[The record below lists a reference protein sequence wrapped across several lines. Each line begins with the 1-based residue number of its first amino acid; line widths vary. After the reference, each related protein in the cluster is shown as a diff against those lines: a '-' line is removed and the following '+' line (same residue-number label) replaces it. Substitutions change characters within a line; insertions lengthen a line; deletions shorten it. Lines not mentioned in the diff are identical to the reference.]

1 MKRQPRTLA
10 GELGL
15 SMVELLVALA
25 VSSFLILG
33 ITQVY
38 IDNKRN
44 YLFQQSQ
51 AGNQENAR
59 FLAMLMESYLNKAGY
74 RRAPHQLAEY
84 AFPAAS
90 PDGCEDFK
98 AGMAVSAAK
107 GAIGLCI
114 RYYPMVSEELDC
126 EGNKT
131 ASFNDSDVFD
141 SPGDLDPITVRLY
154 FDAGNSSLRCKN
166 LSNGSGQGPEL
177 LTGIT
182 DLRLQFA
189 VGKALNKTID
199 KVVAADAWSGDDAE
213 NGVGYQALLAGGT
226 RQRASEDSKVLD
238 DWLKDADSTTETR
251 LTAERQDLRLYQVA
265 SGTHTLRNLT
275 P

>member
-1 MKRQPRTLA
+1 MKRQLRKPM
-10 GELGL
+10 GEIGL

-38 IDNKRN
+38 VDNKRN

-59 FLAMLMESYLNKAGY
+59 FLAMVMENYLNKAGY
-74 RRAPHQLAEY
+74 RRAPHELPEY
-84 AFPAAS
+84 AFPTASYDDCDPLNAGAAV
-90 PDGCEDFK
+90 
-98 AGMAVSAAK
+98 AAAK
-107 GAIGLCI
+107 NKTGLCI

-131 ASFNDSDVFD
+131 PVFEDSDMFD
-141 SPGDLDPITVRLY
+141 SPGDPIAMLLY
-154 FDAGNSSLRCKN
+154 FDEDEGSLRCKN
-166 LSNGSGQGPEL
+166 LAGGVAGKGSEL
-177 LTGIT
+177 LTGVT
-182 DLRLQFA
+182 DFRLQFA
-189 VGKALNKTID
+189 IGKSLNKTID
-199 KVVAADAWSGDDAE
+199 TIVAADAWNGEDAVL
-213 NGVGYQALLAGGT
+213 GVSYQALLDGGT
-226 RQRASEDSKVLD
+226 RQRATEDSAVLD
-238 DWLKDADSTTETR
+238 SWLKDANTATKTR
-251 LTAERQDLRLYQVA
+251 LASERQALSLYQIA

>member
-59 FLAMLMESYLNKAGY
+59 FLAMLMDSYLNKAGY

-90 PDGCEDFK
+90 FSDCGSLDAGAAVTK
-98 AGMAVSAAK
+98 AANKV
-107 GAIGLCI
+107 GLCL

-126 EGNKT
+126 QGNKT
-131 ASFNDSDVFD
+131 AAFDDSDVFD
-141 SPGDLDPITVRLY
+141 SPGDPITLLLY
-154 FDAGNSSLRCKN
+154 FDADSGSLRCKN
-166 LSNGSGQGPEL
+166 LGNNQAASEL
-177 LTGIT
+177 VTGIT
-182 DLRLQFA
+182 DFRLQFA

-199 KVVAADAWSGDDAE
+199 QVVAANAWGGGEAVL
-213 NGVGYQALLAGGT
+213 GVGYQALLAGGT
-226 RQRASEDSKVLD
+226 RQRATEDSKVLD